1 MLRQPASRTIATR
14 HIFVQILA
22 ACGAGLLLGISTV
35 ILPQFFSLGILISIC
50 SAYVVLKRP
59 EVALLGILVTTSSIV
74 FEDYLPVVSV
84 GISLHIPDILLLGLL
99 GLIAVRW
106 MIESQFK
113 LVRTPLDGWLFAFY
127 GVMLLSALI
136 AVLQSSVEVEPAR
149 RAIRVVSYYLSFFV
163 VTNLIR
169 EYRQLKLLLNGLLG
183 LAILVAAAMFG
194 QFLLGDSVQILRGV
208 WRV

>member
-1 MLRQPASRTIATR
+1 MLRQPASRIIASS

-35 ILPQFFSLGILISIC
+35 ILPQFFSLGILIVIC

-106 MIESQFK
+106 MIESQFS
-113 LVRTPLDGWLFAFY
+113 LFVPRWM
-127 GVMLLSALI
+127 G
-136 AVLQSSVEVEPAR
+136 
-149 RAIRVVSYYLSFFV
+149 
-163 VTNLIR
+163 
-169 EYRQLKLLLNGLLG
+169 G
-183 LAILVAAAMFG
+183 
-194 QFLLGDSVQILRGV
+194 FLLFMG
-208 WRV
+208 